1 MALTEVLR
9 SDTFEQWRTKTNTVS
24 SDLGDR
30 ATLSANITA
39 NTSLVGAINE
49 LQSDIGVIGSLS
61 TFAASNVVAA
71 LNELKTGS
79 SVTISGT
86 KTFSSKRSV
95 RLVRVYGREQSFLR
109 HTVEQVSI
117 MAVAL

>member
-79 SVTISGT
+79 LEQRHFRQILPFLLGRHI
-86 KTFSSKRSV
+86 RSMEH
-95 RLVRVYGREQSFLR
+95 RF
-109 HTVEQVSI
+109 
-117 MAVAL
+117 